1 MVVHL
6 GVEKR
11 ELLGILRVQRSLTWG
26 TTWVFIPEKT
36 SENRVSVNE
45 NYQTI

>member
-11 ELLGILRVQRSLTWG
+11 ELLGILRVQRSLAWG
-26 TTWVFIPEKT
+26 TTWVINPEKT
-36 SENRVSVNE
+36 SKNRVSVNE
-45 NYQTI
+45 IYQTI